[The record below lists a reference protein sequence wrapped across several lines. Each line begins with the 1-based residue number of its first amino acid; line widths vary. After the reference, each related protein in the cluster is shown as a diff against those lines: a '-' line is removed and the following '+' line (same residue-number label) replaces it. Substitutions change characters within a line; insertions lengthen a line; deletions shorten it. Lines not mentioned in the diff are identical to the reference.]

1 MNIERHPDSR
11 TFLNRAEGWLLSN
24 EAQNNLILA
33 VANQLL
39 GDEHSYEDPIY
50 LATIEDD
57 GRVSGCAWRTPPFK
71 LGLTQI
77 PIESIPLLVRD
88 VATVYDALP
97 ALMGPESEAIE
108 FAKCWSRQVGAKWAI
123 GMRQGIYRLEQVDLP
138 ARIASGSLRK
148 AKMSELQLL
157 SEWGAGF
164 SLDTG
169 VEIHAPLALLE
180 RSIRR
185 GSLYIWE
192 DQGPRSMAVASGT
205 TPNGIRVGYVYT
217 PPVFRNRG
225 YATAI
230 VSSLSQQ
237 LLDAGRRF
245 CFLYTDLANPTSN
258 KIYEKIGY
266 ASVGEVVDVDFL

>member
-1 MNIERHPDSR
+1 
-11 TFLNRAEGWLLSN
+11 
-24 EAQNNLILA
+24 
-33 VANQLL
+33 
-39 GDEHSYEDPIY
+39 
-50 LATIEDD
+50 
-57 GRVSGCAWRTPPFK
+57 
-71 LGLTQI
+71 
-77 PIESIPLLVRD
+77 LLVRD
-88 VATVYDALP
+88 VATVYDALS
-97 ALMGPESEAIE
+97 ALMGPEFEAIE

-123 GMRQGIYRLEQVDLP
+123 GMRQGIYRLEQVDLS

>member
-1 MNIERHPDSR
+1 M
-11 TFLNRAEGWLLSN
+11 NRAEDWLLSN

-33 VANQLL
+33 IANQLL

-50 LATIEDD
+50 LATVEDD
-57 GRVSGCAWRTPPFK
+57 DRVSGCVWRTPPFK

-88 VATVYDALP
+88 VATVYDSLP
-97 ALMGPESEAIE
+97 ALMGPEPEAIE
-108 FAKCWSRQVGAKWAI
+108 FAKCWSRHVGAKWAI
-123 GMRQGIYRLEQVDLP
+123 GMRQGIYRLERVNFP
-138 ARIASGSLRK
+138 ARLASGSLRK
-148 AKMSELQLL
+148 AEMSELQLL

-164 SLDTG
+164 SRDTG
-169 VEIHAPLALLE
+169 VETHAQLSLLE

-192 DQGPRSMAVASGT
+192 DQEPRAMALSSGT
-205 TPNGIRVGYVYT
+205 TPNGVRVGYVYT
-217 PPVFRNRG
+217 PPAFRNRG

-230 VSSLSQQ
+230 VSSLSQR
-237 LLDAGRRF
+237 LLNTGRRF

-266 ASVGEVVDVDFL
+266 VAVSDAIDVSFLGAAERPDVQGGN